1 MDIFGTMGQIFRER
15 PAFLSEVKK
24 STDLLRKI
32 KTTAIVW
39 GIVLALYG
47 VVMGVPGG
55 VYQMLLSGIKL
66 PILFGLAA
74 LVSLPALYF
83 LGMYFDARLTLY
95 QVGALVSAMLV
106 VVAALAL
113 AFAPVLLVLWISVG
127 DYNLYKLA
135 CAAVLALT
143 GCLGVLFL
151 KEGLEKTA
159 RHGLQKPRGTFFWV
173 WAVLFALAGAQLAWL
188 LRPFIG
194 NPQEPFRLFA
204 GFGGSL
210 YGDVARTFWNLLLSV
225 L

>member
-1 MDIFGTMGQIFRER
+1 MDIFGTLAQIFRGR
-15 PAFLSEVKK
+15 QAFLSEVKK

-32 KTTAIVW
+32 KTSAIVW
-39 GIVLALYG
+39 GIVFALYG
-47 VVMGVPGG
+47 VVMGVSGG

-74 LVSLPALYF
+74 LVSLPVLYF
-83 LGMYFDARLTLY
+83 FTLYFDARLTMH
-95 QVGALVSAMLV
+95 QVGALLSAMLV

-113 AFAPVLLVLWISVG
+113 AFTPVLLVLWISVG
-127 DYNLYKLA
+127 DYALYKLA
-135 CAAVLALT
+135 CTAVLALT

-151 KEGLEKTA
+151 KEGLEKTS
-159 RHGLQKPRGTFFWV
+159 RRGLEKPRENFFWV
-173 WAVLFALAGAQLAWL
+173 WAVLFALVGGQLAWL

-194 NPQEPFRLFA
+194 NPEEPFRLFA

-210 YGDVARTFWNLLLSV
+210 YQDVARTFWNLLLSV